1 MIVFTSDNGISWGE
15 HRWAGRKIVPYE
27 ESIRVPFA
35 IRYDPLTSGAPDRS
49 ESALNIDLAPT
60 FAQLAGVAA
69 PGAEGQSLIPL
80 LDGSM
85 LGGPSEWRRSF
96 LIENSKALPKQGP
109 SVKVPPYCGT
119 RTSRYLFVEYG
130 TGARELYDLARDP
143 FELQNLIRRP
153 SSIDLARRLAAR
165 TDFLCTPRPPGFGT
179 P

>member
-1 MIVFTSDNGISWGE
+1 
-15 HRWAGRKIVPYE
+15 VPYE

-35 IRYDPLTSGAPDRS
+35 VRYDPLTSGAPDRS

-60 FAQLAGVAA
+60 FAELAGTPA
-69 PGAEGQSLIPL
+69 PGVQGRSLLPL

-109 SVKVPPYCGT
+109 RVKVPPYCAT

-130 TGARELYDLARDP
+130 TGARELYDLSKDP
-143 FELQNLIRRP
+143 YELQNLIHRSRYAHT
-153 SSIDLARRLAAR
+153 ARRLATRAEE
-165 TDFLCTPRPPGFGT
+165 LCTPRPPGFGS